1 MPSEHTS
8 GLRDSGDL
16 RLQSLP
22 SYNGSAPVVS
32 GIACFTHLPALPPT
46 YPLHTLTSLARA
58 ALLALAVAALAG
70 SASALFLW
78 LLHQA
83 SALFARQHLLI
94 WGLPV
99 AGAATAWVYQRWGQA
114 VERGNN
120 LLIDEIHQPQDVVPL
135 RMAPLILLA
144 TVVSHLFGASV
155 GREGTAV
162 QMGGALADQLT
173 RWARLDAHQRR
184 IVLQTGVAAG
194 FASVFGTPLAG
205 AVFALEVITR
215 GRLAHEALWP
225 CLVAAVAAD
234 QVTAAWGIQHERTLV
249 AAWPTWSLA
258 NVGAVLLTGLAC
270 GAMAWLFARVA
281 HQGGDAAKRWLPDA
295 TRRAAVGGLAFAAVI
310 TAAQGWAWTGL
321 GTAGIDAALRGEL
334 PAWGFA
340 AKAAATLWCL
350 AFGFK
355 GGEVTPLFF
364 IGAGL
369 GLALEGPLHMP
380 AGSLSA
386 LGFVALFAGAAKTPL
401 ACTLLAVELF
411 GASWL
416 VPAGVACTLA
426 FACSGRTGIY
436 KSQRSA

>member
-1 MPSEHTS
+1 LCLSAFARCGLQRLPTS
-8 GLRDSGDL
+8 
-16 RLQSLP
+16 
-22 SYNGSAPVVS
+22 
-32 GIACFTHLPALPPT
+32 TPT
-46 YPLHTLTSLARA
+46 SPLSTLVNLARSA
-58 ALLALAVAALAG
+58 ALALAVAVLAG

-83 SALFARQHLLI
+83 STAFANHPQLI
-94 WGLPV
+94 WGLPL

-184 IVLQTGVAAG
+184 IVLQAGVAAG

-234 QVTAAWGIQHERTLV
+234 QVTVAWGIQHERTLV
-249 AAWPTWSLA
+249 AAWPAWSTVSVL
-258 NVGAVLLTGLAC
+258 AVLLTGLAC

-281 HQGGDAAKRWLPDA
+281 HQGGDVAKRWLPDSRWRA
-295 TRRAAVGGLAFAAVI
+295 TVGGLAFAATIVA
-310 TAAQGWAWTGL
+310 TQGWAWTGL
-321 GTAGIDAALRGEL
+321 GTSGIDAALRGEL

-369 GLALEGPLHMP
+369 GLALEGPLQMP
-380 AGSLSA
+380 PGSLSA
-386 LGFVALFAGAAKTPL
+386 LAFVALFAGAAKTPL
-401 ACTLLAVELF
+401 ACTLLAIELF
-411 GASWL
+411 GASML
-416 VPAGVACTLA
+416 VPAAMACALA
-426 FACSGRTGIY
+426 FAVSGRTGIY
-436 KSQRSA
+436 KAQRAG

>member
-1 MPSEHTS
+1 M
-8 GLRDSGDL
+8 GLGLHAAFSQAFVQARRARPATFTRPDL
-16 RLQSLP
+16 S
-22 SYNGSAPVVS
+22 
-32 GIACFTHLPALPPT
+32 TLPP
-46 YPLHTLTSLARA
+46 PAPLLHTLTGLVRA
-58 ALLALAVAALAG
+58 TAHALVVAALAG

-83 SALFARQHLLI
+83 SALFAQHHRLI

-120 LLIDEIHQPQDVVPL
+120 LLIDEIHQPQDMVPL

-184 IVLQTGVAAG
+184 IVLQAGVAAG

-205 AVFALEVITR
+205 ALFALEVITR

-249 AAWPTWSLA
+249 ATWPAWRLGT
-258 NVGAVLLTGLAC
+258 VIAVLLIGLAS

-281 HQGGDAAKRWLPDA
+281 HQGGNATKRWLPN
-295 TRRAAVGGLAFAAVI
+295 AALRTTVGGLAFAAVI
-310 TAAQGWAWTGL
+310 TATQGWAWTGL
-321 GTAGIDAALRGEL
+321 GTEGIDAALRGEL

-340 AKAAATLWCL
+340 AKAVATLWCL

-386 LGFVALFAGAAKTPL
+386 LGLVALFGAAAKTPL

-411 GASWL
+411 GASML
-416 VPAGVACTLA
+416 VPAAVACTLA
-426 FACSGRTGIY
+426 FAVSGRTGIY
-436 KSQRSA
+436 KAQRAG